1 MMFGTYRT
9 LLVVFVLVG
18 WCNVATVVA
27 EGGSDMDSMDSEVGG
42 GDGSDMLD
50 YGDGVRAGGQ
60 EFPQG
65 QGGGRPQPNS
75 NYGSVLTTSAPSAS
89 NGKPTQK
96 EKKTEKPQNMMQMTI
111 KAILQL
117 GMIVGVAIL
126 CGSLFMGLVWMEMLM
141 DHLAE
146 RYRKF
151 FDKPEPI
158 PDIERLHPADLVG
171 TFARYK

>member
-1 MMFGTYRT
+1 MPCTYRT
-9 LLVVFVLVG
+9 LLVVVCVVVG
-18 WCNVATVVA
+18 WCNVHTVGA
-27 EGGSDMDSMDSEVGG
+27 EGGDMDMDSEVGG
-42 GDGSDMLD
+42 SDGSDMLD

-60 EFPQG
+60 EFPPG
-65 QGGGRPQPNS
+65 QGDGRQRPYNQPK
-75 NYGSVLTTSAPSAS
+75 TTSAPGSS
-89 NGKPTQK
+89 VNKPTKGKGKK
-96 EKKTEKPQNMMQMTI
+96 EPPQSMMQMTV

-141 DHLAE
+141 DNLAE

>member
-1 MMFGTYRT
+1 MFGTSRT
-9 LLVVFVLVG
+9 LVVVVCVLVG
-18 WCNVATVVA
+18 WCNVPNAVA
-27 EGGSDMDSMDSEVGG
+27 EGNDMDSMDSEVGG
-42 GDGSDMLD
+42 GDDGSPMD
-50 YGDGVRAGGQ
+50 YGDGIRAGGQ
-60 EFPQG
+60 EFPRG
-65 QGGGRPQPNS
+65 QGFGNPPPNS
-75 NYGSVLTTSAPSAS
+75 NILTTRAPGTAG
-89 NGKPTQK
+89 GKPTPK
-96 EKKTEKPQNMMQMTI
+96 PTEPKQTMIQMTV

-141 DHLAE
+141 DNLAE

>member
-1 MMFGTYRT
+1 MLFSMWA
-9 LLVVFVLVG
+9 VAVLVAQLA
-18 WCNVATVVA
+18 VMPQVMA
-27 EGGSDMDSMDSEVGG
+27 EGDSMDVVSDSGGG
-42 GDGSDMLD
+42 GDGMDALD
-50 YGDGVRAGGQ
+50 YGEGTRAGGGEYNKQ
-60 EFPQG
+60 PGYGMPIPQPG
-65 QGGGRPQPNS
+65 NGDQATTAPPNKNNKGGGKN
-75 NYGSVLTTSAPSAS
+75 
-89 NGKPTQK
+89 
-96 EKKTEKPQNMMQMTI
+96 KKDSEQQTMVQMTI

-146 RYRKF
+146 KYRKF

-158 PDIERLHPADLVG
+158 PDIERLHPAELVG